1 MIDIHTHV
9 LPGVDDGSNGIDES
23 IEMLRV
29 AESLGFRAVTLTPH
43 YMSYTNYT
51 STLSN
56 NKKIMQQLVKAMKQQ
71 NLEIQV
77 YLGNEVFYDPDILKI
92 LDSDQFIALNKS
104 RYLLVE
110 TVRHDASVESFEDFL
125 YRLQL
130 KGYSPVIAHPERY
143 DFIQEDPNVLLDLIN
158 KGSFIQMNMLSLTG
172 YYGHGAK
179 ETAHIMLENNM
190 AQFMASD
197 AHRVRSYKLMDEALA
212 IAQDIL
218 GARQFKRMMS
228 DNPKVAL
235 GGNGRIE
242 CAPKAYTKRKKHRWS
257 R

>member
-1 MIDIHTHV
+1 MGKSHEATEFGD
-9 LPGVDDGSNGIDES
+9 
-23 IEMLRV
+23 
-29 AESLGFRAVTLTPH
+29 
-43 YMSYTNYT
+43 
-51 STLSN
+51 
-56 NKKIMQQLVKAMKQQ
+56 
-71 NLEIQV
+71 LEIQV

-92 LDSDQFIALNKS
+92 LDSDQFSALNKS

-130 KGYSPVIAHPERY
+130 KGYSPVIAHTERY
-143 DFIQEDPNVLLDLIN
+143 DFVQEDPNVLLDLIN

-190 AQFMASD
+190 AQFMTSD
-197 AHRVRSYKLMDEALA
+197 AHRARSYKLMGEALE
-212 IAQDIL
+212 IAQDVL
-218 GARQFKRMMS
+218 GPRQFKRMMS

-242 CAPKAYTKRKKHRWS
+242 CAPKAYTKRKNIDGVDKKGCRYNYVVAS
-257 R
+257 FFISAFYSPKSSLIGTVTIRL